1 MEITKQNG
9 FKMISP
15 EFEAFFDILL
25 DVPVDT
31 KMCFDSIGRAIAFLE
46 KEIPISRVDVKIY
59 ASPNKIQP
67 EGERIRKT
75 LYQKGE
81 RERRAS
87 IHFGFK
93 TEMGGRTAFDI
104 YAPDGYAYSEAEKR
118 NLEFMAKQLFV
129 FIGRAR
135 AASLFGRVLSEDEL
149 TGIPNLT
156 TFYTHGSR
164 LITKGKLYKYD
175 ALYFNVR
182 NFKYINKR
190 VNYEGGDNVMI
201 QYAHAVCGFL
211 IEDEMIARLG
221 GDNYVALIR
230 RDRTKEFLKY
240 LQEVVVEVDT
250 SAGVQEVN
258 LGAVCGIY
266 EIEEDVK
273 KMGDV
278 MNAISTAMQAAK
290 QVYKKEYV
298 YYTPELSERILY
310 EKKVA
315 QEFVEN
321 MADGKFITYL
331 QPKMNLKDN
340 TVCGAEALARWK
352 YQGQVVSPEWFIP
365 MLEKDGAVC
374 MLDFEILRQACSL
387 IRSWKMQGKKP
398 VRISVNL
405 SSWNLHSK
413 TLVQDIMDIL
423 KEYEVE
429 PEYIE
434 IELMETMDYTEYAI
448 MTDLYKELKARG
460 ITTAM
465 DNFGLGFSSLSML
478 KDLEVDVL
486 KLDKEIIADIE
497 DDRDGYKN
505 QVMIRNIIDM
515 AKKMNMK
522 VLAEG
527 VETTRQRDFLIQAD
541 CDIAQGF
548 LYAKPLRIEE
558 FERRIYK

>member
-1 MEITKQNG
+1 MEEMRQSS
-9 FKMISP
+9 FMVSP
-15 EFEAFFDILL
+15 EFEAFFDTLL
-25 DVPVDT
+25 EAPVNL
-31 KMCFDSIGRAIAFLE
+31 KMCFDAIGRAVAFLE
-46 KEIPISRVDVKIY
+46 KDIPIGRIDVKVY
-59 ASPNKIQP
+59 SSANSMQP
-67 EGERIRKT
+67 DGERIRT
-75 LYQKGE
+75 VLYQKGKK
-81 RERRAS
+81 ERRAS
-87 IHFGFK
+87 LHFAFK
-93 TEMGGRTAFDI
+93 TDVGGRTAFDI
-104 YAPDGYAYSEAEKR
+104 YAPLAYTYSEEEKR
-118 NLEFMAKQLFV
+118 RLEFMTKQLFV

-135 AASLFGRVLSEDEL
+135 TASLFDRTLSEDGL

-156 TFYTHGSR
+156 AFYTHGSR
-164 LITKGKLYKYD
+164 LIKKGKLSRYD

-190 VNYEGGDNVMI
+190 VDYQGGDNVMI

-230 RDRTKEFLKY
+230 RDRTKDFLKY
-240 LQEVVVEVDT
+240 LQEVSVEVDT
-250 SAGVQEVN
+250 SAGVQEVT
-258 LGAVCGIY
+258 LSAVCGVY
-266 EIEEDVK
+266 EIEDHVK

-278 MNAISTAMQAAK
+278 MTAISTAMQAAK
-290 QVYKKEYV
+290 QVYKQEYV
-298 YYTPELSERILY
+298 YYTPELSKRIVY
-310 EKKVA
+310 EKKVT

-321 MADGKFITYL
+321 MADGKFVTYL
-331 QPKMNLKDN
+331 QPKINLKDN

-352 YQGQVVSPEWFIP
+352 YQGKVVKPEWFIP

-374 MLDFEILRQACSL
+374 VLDFEILRQACSL
-387 IRSWKMQGKKP
+387 IANWKKRGKKP

-405 SSWNLHSK
+405 SNWNLHSK
-413 TLVQDIMDIL
+413 TLVADIMNIL
-423 KEYEVE
+423 EEYGVE

-434 IELMETMDYTEYAI
+434 IELAETMDYREYAI
-448 MTDLYKELKARG
+448 MAELYRDLKKQG
-460 ITTAM
+460 ITTSM

-478 KDLEVDVL
+478 KDLSVDIL
-486 KLDKEIIADIE
+486 KLDKDIIADIE
-497 DDRDGYKN
+497 DDEEGYKN

-548 LYAKPLRIEE
+548 LYAKPLRVEE
-558 FERRIYK
+558 FERRIYT

>member
-1 MEITKQNG
+1 MEKTKQSN
-9 FKMISP
+9 FMVSP
-15 EFEAFFDILL
+15 EFQAFFDVLL
-25 DVPVDT
+25 EAPVEK
-31 KMCFDSIGRAIAFLE
+31 KMCFEAIERAIALLE
-46 KEIPISRVDVKIY
+46 KELPIGRLDVKVY
-59 ASPNKIQP
+59 ASATRIQP
-67 EGERIRKT
+67 EGERIRAT
-75 LYQKGE
+75 LYQKGKKE
-81 RERRAS
+81 KRAS
-87 IHFGFK
+87 LHFAFK
-93 TEMGGRTAFDI
+93 SEVGGRTAFDI
-104 YAPDGYAYSEAEKR
+104 YAPFEYVYSEEEKQ
-118 NLEFMAKQLFV
+118 NLEFIAKQLFV

-135 AASLFGRVLSEDEL
+135 AVSLFERTLVEDGL

-156 TFYTHGSR
+156 TFYAHGSR
-164 LITKGKLYKYD
+164 LITKGKLSRYD
-175 ALYFNVR
+175 ALHFNVK

-190 VNYEGGDNVMI
+190 VNYQGGDQIMV

-230 RDRTKEFLKY
+230 RDRTKDFLKY
-240 LQEVVVEVDT
+240 LQDITVELET
-250 SAGVQEVN
+250 SGGVQEVS
-258 LGAVCGIY
+258 LGAVSGIY
-266 EIEEDVK
+266 EIEDHVK
-273 KMGDV
+273 RMGDV

-298 YYTPELSERILY
+298 YYTPELSQSILY
-310 EKKVA
+310 EKEMA
-315 QEFVEN
+315 QEFVES

-331 QPKMNLKDN
+331 QPKINLKDN
-340 TVCGAEALARWK
+340 TICGAEALARWK
-352 YQGQVVSPEWFIP
+352 YQGHVVKPDQFVP

-387 IRSWKMQGKKP
+387 ISNWKKRGKKP
-398 VRISVNL
+398 VRLSVNL
-405 SSWNLHSK
+405 SNWNLHSK
-413 TLVQDIMDIL
+413 TLVENIMEIL
-423 KEYEVE
+423 NEYEVE

-434 IELMETMDYTEYAI
+434 IELSETTDYGEYSI
-448 MTDLYKELKARG
+448 MAELYRELKKQG
-460 ITTAM
+460 ITTSL

-478 KDLEVDVL
+478 KNLEVDVL

-497 DDRDGYKN
+497 DDEEGYKN

-548 LYAKPLRIEE
+548 LYAKPLQIEE

>member
-1 MEITKQNG
+1 MEGTKQSG
-9 FKMISP
+9 FMVSP
-15 EFEAFFDILL
+15 GFEAFFNTLL
-25 DVPVDT
+25 EAPVEK
-31 KMCFDSIGRAIAFLE
+31 KMCFEAIGRAIAFLE
-46 KEIPISRVDVKIY
+46 KELPIGRLDVKVY
-59 ASPNKIQP
+59 ASSTSVQP

-75 LYQKGE
+75 LYQKGKK
-81 RERRAS
+81 ERRAS
-87 IHFGFK
+87 LHFAFK
-93 TEMGGRTAFDI
+93 SEAGGRTAFDV
-104 YAPDGYAYSEAEKR
+104 YAPLEYIYSEEEKQ
-118 NLEFMAKQLFV
+118 NLEFIAKQLFV

-135 AASLFGRVLSEDEL
+135 AASLFERTLAEDRL

-156 TFYTHGSR
+156 TFYAHGSR
-164 LITKGKLYKYD
+164 LITKGKLSRYD
-175 ALYFNVR
+175 ALHFNVK

-190 VNYEGGDNVMI
+190 VNYQGGDHIMI

-230 RDRTKEFLKY
+230 RDRTKDFLKY
-240 LQEVVVEVDT
+240 LQDITVEVET
-250 SAGVQEVN
+250 SGGVQEIN
-258 LGAVCGIY
+258 LGAVSGIY
-266 EIEEDVK
+266 EIEDHVK
-273 KMGDV
+273 RMGDV

-290 QVYKKEYV
+290 QVYKQEYV

-310 EKKVA
+310 EKEVA
-315 QEFVEN
+315 QEFVES

-331 QPKMNLKDN
+331 QPKINLKDN
-340 TVCGAEALARWK
+340 TIYGAEALARWK
-352 YQGQVVSPEWFIP
+352 YRGQVVKPEQFVP

-387 IRSWKMQGKKP
+387 ISNWKKRGKEP
-398 VRISVNL
+398 VRLSVNL
-405 SSWNLHSK
+405 SNWNLHSK
-413 TLVQDIMDIL
+413 TLVENIMEIL
-423 KEYEVE
+423 KEYDVE
-429 PEYIE
+429 PKYIE
-434 IELMETMDYTEYAI
+434 IELTETTDYREYSI
-448 MTDLYKELKARG
+448 MTELYRELKKQG
-460 ITTAM
+460 ITTSL
-465 DNFGLGFSSLSML
+465 DNFGLGFSSLNML
-478 KDLEVDVL
+478 KNLEVDVL

-497 DDRDGYKN
+497 DDEEGYKN

-548 LYAKPLRIEE
+548 FYAKPLRIEE

>member
-1 MEITKQNG
+1 METTERSS
-9 FKMISP
+9 FMVSP
-15 EFEAFFDILL
+15 EFEAFFDTLL
-25 DVPVDT
+25 EAPVNT

-46 KEIPISRVDVKIY
+46 KDIPIGRVDVKIY
-59 ASPNKIQP
+59 ASQNAMQP
-67 EGERIRKT
+67 EGERIKAV
-75 LYQKGE
+75 LYQKGKK
-81 RERRAS
+81 ERRAS
-87 IHFGFK
+87 LHFAFK
-93 TEMGGRTAFDI
+93 TEVGGRTAFDI
-104 YAPDGYAYSEAEKR
+104 YAPLEYIYSEEEKR

-135 AASLFGRVLSEDEL
+135 AAALFDRALSEDGL

-156 TFYTHGSR
+156 AFYTHGSR
-164 LITKGKLYKYD
+164 LITKGKLFRYD

-190 VNYEGGDNVMI
+190 VDYQGGDNVMI

-230 RDRTKEFLKY
+230 RDRTKDFLKY
-240 LQEVVVEVDT
+240 LQDITVEVDT
-250 SAGVQEVN
+250 SAGVQEIN
-258 LGAVCGIY
+258 LSAVCGIY
-266 EIEEDVK
+266 EIEEHIK

-278 MNAISTAMQAAK
+278 MDAISTAMQAAK

-298 YYTPELSERILY
+298 YYTPELSKRILY

-340 TVCGAEALARWK
+340 TVYGAEALARWK
-352 YQGQVVSPEWFIP
+352 YQGQVVKPEWFIP

-374 MLDFEILRQACSL
+374 MLDFEILRQACSIIKNWK
-387 IRSWKMQGKKP
+387 IRGKKP

-405 SSWNLHSK
+405 SNWNLHSK
-413 TLVQDIMDIL
+413 TLVEDIL
-423 KEYEVE
+423 DILGEYKVE

-434 IELMETMDYTEYAI
+434 IELTETTDYREYSI
-448 MTDLYKELKARG
+448 MAELYRELKRYG
-460 ITTAM
+460 ITTSM

-478 KDLEVDVL
+478 KDLDVDVL
-486 KLDKEIIADIE
+486 KLDKAIIADIE
-497 DDRDGYKN
+497 DDKEGYKN

-527 VETTRQRDFLIQAD
+527 VETTRQRDFLIKAD
-541 CDIAQGF
+541 CDIAQGV

-558 FERRIYK
+558 FERRIYT

>member
-1 MEITKQNG
+1 MEKTKQNS
-9 FKMISP
+9 FMVSP
-15 EFEAFFDILL
+15 EFQAFFDVLL
-25 DVPVDT
+25 EAPVEK
-31 KMCFDSIGRAIAFLE
+31 KMCFEAIERAIALLE
-46 KEIPISRVDVKIY
+46 KELPIGRLDVKIY
-59 ASPNKIQP
+59 ASSTRIQP
-67 EGERIRKT
+67 EGERIRAT
-75 LYQKGE
+75 LYQKGKK
-81 RERRAS
+81 ERRAS
-87 IHFGFK
+87 LHFAFK
-93 TEMGGRTAFDI
+93 SEVGGRTAFDI
-104 YAPDGYAYSEAEKR
+104 YAPFEYVYSEEEKQ
-118 NLEFMAKQLFV
+118 NLEFVAKQLFV

-135 AASLFGRVLSEDEL
+135 VVSLFERTLVEDGL

-156 TFYTHGSR
+156 TFYAHGSR
-164 LITKGKLYKYD
+164 LIAKGKLSKYD
-175 ALYFNVR
+175 ALHFNVK

-190 VNYEGGDNVMI
+190 VNYQGGDHIMV

-230 RDRTKEFLKY
+230 RDRTKDFLKY
-240 LQEVVVEVDT
+240 LQDITVELET
-250 SAGVQEVN
+250 SGGVQEVS
-258 LGAVCGIY
+258 LGAVSGIY
-266 EIEEDVK
+266 EIEEHVK
-273 KMGDV
+273 RMGDV
-278 MNAISTAMQAAK
+278 MNATSTAMQAAK

-298 YYTPELSERILY
+298 YYTPELSQSVLY
-310 EKKVA
+310 EKEMA
-315 QEFVEN
+315 QEFVES

-331 QPKMNLKDN
+331 QPKINLKDN
-340 TVCGAEALARWK
+340 TICGAEALARWK
-352 YQGQVVSPEWFIP
+352 YQGHVVKPDQFVP

-387 IRSWKMQGKKP
+387 ISNWKKRGKKP
-398 VRISVNL
+398 VRLSVNL
-405 SSWNLHSK
+405 SNWNLHSK
-413 TLVQDIMDIL
+413 TLVENIMEIL

-434 IELMETMDYTEYAI
+434 IELSETTDYGEYSI
-448 MTDLYKELKARG
+448 MAELYRELKKQG
-460 ITTAM
+460 ITTSL
-465 DNFGLGFSSLSML
+465 DNFGMGFSSLSML
-478 KDLEVDVL
+478 KNLEVDVL

-497 DDRDGYKN
+497 DDEEGYKN

-548 LYAKPLRIEE
+548 LYAKPLQIEE

>member
-1 MEITKQNG
+1 MERMKQSS
-9 FKMISP
+9 FMVSP
-15 EFEAFFDILL
+15 EFEAFFDTLL
-25 DVPVDT
+25 EAPVNT
-31 KMCFDSIGRAIAFLE
+31 QMCFDSIKRAIAFLE
-46 KEIPISRVDVKIY
+46 KDIPIARVDVKIY
-59 ASPNKIQP
+59 AMSNSMQP
-67 EGERIRKT
+67 EGERIRTT
-75 LYQKGE
+75 LYQKGKKE
-81 RERRAS
+81 RNAS
-87 IHFGFK
+87 LHCAFK
-93 TEMGGRTAFDI
+93 TDSGGRTAFDI
-104 YAPDGYAYSEAEKR
+104 YAPLEYAYSQDEKKK
-118 NLEFMAKQLFV
+118 LEFMAKQLFV
-129 FIGRAR
+129 FVGRAR
-135 AASLFGRVLSEDEL
+135 AAALFERALSEDGL

-164 LITKGKLYKYD
+164 LITKGKLSKYD

-190 VNYEGGDNVMI
+190 VNYEGGDHVMI

-240 LQEVVVEVDT
+240 LQEVTVEVDT
-250 SAGVQEVN
+250 SAGAQEIN

-266 EIEEDVK
+266 EIEEGVK
-273 KMGDV
+273 QMGDV

-290 QVYKKEYV
+290 QVYKQEYV
-298 YYTPELSERILY
+298 YYTPELSQRILY

-331 QPKMNLKDN
+331 QPKINLKDN

-352 YQGQVVSPEWFIP
+352 YQGQVVKPQWFIP

-387 IRSWKMQGKKP
+387 ISNWKKRGKKP
-398 VRISVNL
+398 IRISVNL

-413 TLVQDIMDIL
+413 TLVEDIMEIL
-423 KEYEVE
+423 KEYDVE

-434 IELMETMDYTEYAI
+434 IELMETMDYREYAI
-448 MTDLYKELKARG
+448 MSDLYRELKKRG
-460 ITTAM
+460 ITTSM

-486 KLDKEIIADIE
+486 KLDKEIIASIE
-497 DDRDGYKN
+497 DDEDGYKN

-515 AKKMNMK
+515 AKKMDMK

-558 FERRIYK
+558 FERRIYT

>member
-1 MEITKQNG
+1 MERAEQSS
-9 FKMISP
+9 FMVSP
-15 EFEAFFDILL
+15 EFEAFFDTLL
-25 DVPVDT
+25 DVPVNI
-31 KMCFDSIGRAIAFLE
+31 KMCFDAVGRAIAFLE
-46 KEIPISRVDVKIY
+46 KDIPIGRVDVKIY
-59 ASPNKIQP
+59 ASPNRMQP
-67 EGERIRKT
+67 EGERIKKI
-75 LYQKGE
+75 LYQKGDK
-81 RERRAS
+81 ERRAS
-87 IHFGFK
+87 LHFAFK
-93 TEMGGRTAFDI
+93 SEEGGRTAFDI
-104 YAPDGYAYSEAEKR
+104 YAPSGYTYSEEEKR
-118 NLEFMAKQLFV
+118 NLEFMVKQLFV

-135 AASLFGRVLSEDEL
+135 AGSLFERTLSEDGL

-156 TFYTHGSR
+156 TFYAHGSR
-164 LITKGKLYKYD
+164 LIAKRKLFRYD

-190 VNYEGGDNVMI
+190 VNYQGGDNVMI

-230 RDRTKEFLKY
+230 RDRTRDFLKY
-240 LQEVVVEVDT
+240 LQDIMVEVET
-250 SAGVQEVN
+250 SAGTQEIN

-266 EIEEDVK
+266 EIEEHVR

-278 MNAISTAMQAAK
+278 VTAISTAMQAAK

-331 QPKMNLKDN
+331 QPKFDLKDKSI
-340 TVCGAEALARWK
+340 CGAEALARWK
-352 YQGQVVSPEWFIP
+352 YQGQVVNPEWFIP

-387 IRSWKMQGKKP
+387 ISNWKKRGKKP
-398 VRISVNL
+398 IRISVNL

-413 TLVQDIMDIL
+413 NLVRDIMDIL
-423 KEYEVE
+423 KEYDVE

-434 IELMETMDYTEYAI
+434 IELTETMDYAEYSI
-448 MTDLYKELKARG
+448 MAELYKELRKQG
-460 ITTAM
+460 ITTTM
-465 DNFGLGFSSLSML
+465 DNFGLGYSSLSML

-497 DDRDGYKN
+497 DDEEGYKN
-505 QVMIRNIIDM
+505 RVMIRNIIDM

-527 VETTRQRDFLIQAD
+527 VETTRQRDFLIEAD

-558 FERRIYK
+558 FERRVFP